1 MASYAPAMRIGAH
14 VRDDDPLALAE
25 QLDVDVVQ
33 FFLSDPQSWTAPRP
47 HPQADAI
54 RYSEVEVFIHSPYV
68 INVASRNNR
77 IRIPSRK
84 AVLAQADA
92 AAELGAKG
100 LVVHGG
106 HVTKSD
112 DPADGIANWR
122 KLFER
127 QAADGGFPLPVLIEN
142 TAGGE
147 NAMARTFDML
157 ARLWD
162 VVGEFGPGFVLDTCH
177 AYAAGEEL
185 GDVVRR
191 VLAITGRIDLVHLN
205 NSRDEFGSARD
216 RHANLSSGTIPP
228 DVLLAVAATAR
239 APIVLETP
247 GEGQADDVA
256 LLREALP
263 R

>member
-1 MASYAPAMRIGAH
+1 MRIGAH

-25 QLDVDVVQ
+25 QLNVDVVQ

-47 HPQADAI
+47 HPQADAV

-68 INVASRNNR
+68 INVASQNNR

-106 HVTKSD
+106 HLTKGD

-122 KLFER
+122 KLFQR
-127 QAADGGFPLPVLIEN
+127 QAADGGFGVPVLIEN

-147 NAMARTFDML
+147 NAMARKFDML

-162 VVGEFGPGFVLDTCH
+162 MIGEFGPGFVLDTCH
-177 AYAAGEEL
+177 AHAAGEDL
-185 GDVVRR
+185 ADAVDR
-191 VLAITGRIDLVHLN
+191 VLAITERIDLLHLN
-205 NSRDEFGSARD
+205 NSRDTFGSARD
-216 RHANLSSGTIPP
+216 RHANLAAGTIPA
-228 DVLLAVAATAR
+228 DALVAVADAAQ
-239 APIVLETP
+239 APVVLETP
-247 GEGQADDVA
+247 PEGQAEDVA
-256 LLREALP
+256 LLRAALA